1 MSAYRADGSMDEK
14 YREFYI
20 GKLPIVFVDRNIP
33 GINRDVIQSENF
45 DASYKAT
52 QYLLN
57 MGHKKNR
64 YYCHIEFLYSSGTH

>member
-1 MSAYRADGSMDEK
+1 MDEK

-57 MGHKKNR
+57 MGHKKIGIIATSNFSTVQGR
-64 YYCHIEFLYSSGTH
+64 CGDKGSDRQ